1 MEPWLRGVYDA
12 EGMRAVDRW
21 AIEDQGVDSLALM
34 EAAGRAVAEAVARLA
49 PRGPVRVVCGK
60 GNNGGDGLVA
70 ARLLREMG
78 FEAEALLLW
87 PAAELSEDAVANLR
101 RLKEAGAE
109 RSAGDGSADA
119 GTVGSAGGDAAA
131 VEVTP
136 SEIGVRLAGSGAVVD
151 AIFGT
156 GFAGAPREPAAAAI
170 ATINDLG
177 APVVACDVASGVD
190 AATGEVAGAAVEAD
204 VTVTFHGAQL
214 GHYVAPGKWA
224 TGALAVAPIGIPA
237 GAPGPTA
244 AGIIDPD
251 VLDLAPRRGAR
262 STKFSSGQ
270 VTIAGGSRGLTGA
283 VRMSSTAA
291 IRAGAGYATVAVPAD
306 LEPVFEAAEVEVMS
320 RGIAGPAGRLG
331 SEAVE
336 EVLAAFERAA
346 GGVLGPGLGRDED
359 SLAFA
364 REVAPRIEAP
374 LVIDADGLNAFAGQL
389 DRLAARSAP
398 TILTPHAGELGRLLE
413 RDPAEIG
420 ERRLAAAR
428 EAAAWSGAVVVL
440 KGDDTI
446 VTDGER
452 VAVNAVSAPGLATAG
467 SGDVLSGMIAA
478 LLARGLE
485 PFAAAC
491 AAVIAHARAGREAA
505 RRVGAA
511 ESVIAG
517 DVIAAIPAGLR
528 SAGPVE

>member
-1 MEPWLRGVYDA
+1 MEPWLRGLYDA
-12 EGMRAVDRW
+12 EGMRAVDAW
-21 AIEDQGVDSLALM
+21 AIEDQGVPSLELM
-34 EAAGRAVAEAVARLA
+34 EAAGRAVAEAVARLS
-49 PRGPVRVVCGK
+49 PEGPVRVVCGK

-87 PAAELSEDAVANLR
+87 PASELSEGATANLK
-101 RLKEAGAE
+101 RLSEPP
-109 RSAGDGSADA
+109 DGVRTSPSSVRETAN
-119 GTVGSAGGDAAA
+119 SPM
-131 VEVTP
+131 VEVGEG
-136 SEIGVRLAGSGAVVD
+136 EIGAALAGSGAIVD
-151 AIFGT
+151 AILGT
-156 GFAGAPREPAAAAI
+156 GFAGAPREPAASAIAAI
-170 ATINDLG
+170 ADARAGG

-190 AATGEVAGAAVEAD
+190 AASGEIAGAAIEAD
-204 VTVTFHGAQL
+204 VTVTFHGAKV

-224 TGALAVAPIGIPA
+224 TGELVVAPIGIPA
-237 GAPGPTA
+237 GAPEPQA
-244 AGIIDPD
+244 AGVIEPA
-251 VLDLAPRRGAR
+251 VLELAPKRGAQ

-270 VTIAGGSRGLTGA
+270 VTVAGGSRGLTGA
-283 VRMSSTAA
+283 VRMSSNAA

-306 LEPVFEAAEVEVMS
+306 LEPIFEAAEVEVMS
-320 RGIAGPAGRLG
+320 RGIGATPGRLG
-331 SEAVE
+331 FDAADEL
-336 EVLAAFERAA
+336 LAAFERAA

-359 SLAFA
+359 SLALA
-364 REVAPRIEAP
+364 REVAPGIEAP

-389 DRLAARSAP
+389 DRLAARKAP
-398 TILTPHAGELGRLLE
+398 TVLTPHAGELGRLLQRE
-413 RDPAEIG
+413 SAEINA
-420 ERRLAAAR
+420 RRLAAAK
-428 EAAAWSGAVVVL
+428 EAAAWSGAIVVL

-467 SGDVLSGMIAA
+467 SGDVLSGITAA

-505 RRVGAA
+505 RRLGGAA